1 METRGEGE
9 NKDETITLNNITT
22 NEPLQHSTSKP
33 DRTGFNVES
42 DSDEEDTSTNDPT
55 QTTKNAGAPSKRKP
69 GKLGKHSGR
78 DKNTKQNKVTVET
91 ECEQGENKE
100 ETTTPNNTNEN
111 RPQQQQ
117 TQRGKVHQQNTL
129 NFDQTGSN
137 VEINSDKADT
147 GNNDPN
153 RTTINTDETRKR
165 KLGKSTH
172 NIHDKDE
179 QGRPTL
185 GIPIQDDCLQSHITT
200 YLKATVLY
208 ALGDGQCLRRSP
220 GKIENIGPGEAVRK
234 METYCENVLN
244 TQATLYIDGQVWY
257 HRLANPPSHWLKLE
271 SSVWSYTNI
280 FAGISELHIWVIITQ
295 KPVIALNAITGT
307 ATVFTP
313 DKKVLPKV

>member
-1 METRGEGE
+1 MCAKCKKGGELVECDTCSQSMHPGCDNQMSTNVWQKNAAYQCPCCQRGNVSEKIYATESEEEIHQPQKTYKQKSSYVEIDSEDDNQNEHIISSNNTPNNKTRTNTPKIVETRGEGE

-117 TQRGKVHQQNTL
+117 TQREKVHQQNTL
-129 NFDQTGSN
+129 KFDQTRTN
-137 VEINSDKADT
+137 VEADSDKEDT
-147 GNNDPN
+147 CNNDPN
-153 RTTINTDETRKR
+153 LTTINTDEPRKR

-172 NIHDKDE
+172 DIHDKDV
-179 QGRPTL
+179 QGCPTL
-185 GIPIQDDCLQSHITT
+185 GIPI
-200 YLKATVLY
+200 
-208 ALGDGQCLRRSP
+208 
-220 GKIENIGPGEAVRK
+220 
-234 METYCENVLN
+234 
-244 TQATLYIDGQVWY
+244 
-257 HRLANPPSHWLKLE
+257 
-271 SSVWSYTNI
+271 
-280 FAGISELHIWVIITQ
+280 
-295 KPVIALNAITGT
+295 
-307 ATVFTP
+307 
-313 DKKVLPKV
+313 